1 MGERIP
7 EFNIQGYEK
16 IQGGKRSSCEL
27 VCIAFVFIYYGI
39 VVISTTE
46 IMFSGDVLHVCIMNV
61 HKCHRILAY
70 LERAIY
76 KCHLF
81 RKSYI

>member
-46 IMFSGDVLHVCIMNV
+46 IMFSGDVYMSVLWKFIS
-61 HKCHRILAY
+61 
-70 LERAIY
+70 AIEY
-76 KCHLF
+76 
-81 RKSYI
+81 

>member
-46 IMFSGDVLHVCIMNV
+46 IMFSGDVYISVLWKFIS
-61 HKCHRILAY
+61 
-70 LERAIY
+70 AIEY
-76 KCHLF
+76 
-81 RKSYI
+81 

>member
-1 MGERIP
+1 MGERLP
-7 EFNIQGYEK
+7 EFNIQGYGK
-16 IQGGKRSSCEL
+16 IQGGKRSSWEL
-27 VCIAFVFIYYGI
+27 VRIAFVFIYYGI

-61 HKCHRILAY
+61 HKYHRISAY
-70 LERAIY
+70 LERATY

-81 RKSYI
+81 RKNYI